1 MSFQPPNDELRLT
14 LDDGGRMVFCRD
26 EIELGNP
33 IQIMRDLLKRY
44 AKLALG
50 QPFSPALLNI
60 LVTSVCDMRCTHCF
74 FTEQLDDGPRKT
86 LQMKTREIEKISE
99 TLGGNLGV
107 LVLAGGEPFTR
118 KDLPEIARA
127 FYTNNRLESV
137 YITSNGQI
145 QKRIL
150 PDVSRIL
157 RECPRLNVTVALG
170 IDGLKEQHDKI
181 RQKPGSWDIVID
193 TARQLQAM
201 KKKYPRLDV
210 QTCTCFMNS
219 NQDAIFE
226 WYDFLKYQLK
236 PDKVNFN
243 YIRPPAA
250 DFKELEIDGARYA
263 RLAARIDE
271 DSRRGAIK
279 NHYAGEIGFF
289 KAALDVYMHGLIAKT
304 QETQQAQLTCYAGT
318 AGGVIYDEGTVSS
331 CENLEPVGNLRD
343 YDWNFRKLWFSPAM
357 QARRKKAADGCF
369 CTHESNC
376 YYPSLPFNPKHLI
389 QIKKLEKEMKRAW
402 NGMDRMEVNVAGAA
416 KTISSVNG

>member
-1 MSFQPPNDELRLT
+1 
-14 LDDGGRMVFCRD
+14 
-26 EIELGNP
+26 
-33 IQIMRDLLKRY
+33 MRDFLKRY

-50 QPFSPALLNI
+50 QPFSPGLLNI

-74 FTEQLDDGPRKT
+74 FTEQLDDAPRKK
-86 LQMKTREIEKISE
+86 LQMTTGEIEKISE

-107 LVLAGGEPFTR
+107 LILAGGEPFTR
-118 KDLPEIARA
+118 RDLPEIARA
-127 FYTNNRLESV
+127 FYANNRLESI

-150 PDVSRIL
+150 PDVTRIL
-157 RECPRLNVTVALG
+157 QECPELNVTLALG

-201 KKKYPRLDV
+201 KREYPRLDV

-219 NQDAIFE
+219 NQDTIFE
-226 WYDFLKYQLK
+226 WYDFVKYQLK

-250 DFKELEIDGARYA
+250 DSKELEIDGARYA
-263 RLAARIDE
+263 KLAARIDE
-271 DSRRGAIK
+271 DSRGGTIK
-279 NHYAGEIGFF
+279 NHYAGDTGFF
-289 KAALDVYMHGLIAKT
+289 KAALDIYMHGLISKT
-304 QETQQAQLTCYAGT
+304 QETQKAQLTCYAGT

-343 YDWNFRKLWFSPAM
+343 YDWNFQKLWFSPAM
-357 QARRKKAADGCF
+357 RERRKKAADGCF

-376 YYPSLPFNPKHLI
+376 YYPSLPFNPKHLV
-389 QIKKLEKEMKRAW
+389 QIKMLEREMKKKWIKVNHA
-402 NGMDRMEVNVAGAA
+402 EVNENGAA
-416 KTISSVNG
+416 KTTTSVSG